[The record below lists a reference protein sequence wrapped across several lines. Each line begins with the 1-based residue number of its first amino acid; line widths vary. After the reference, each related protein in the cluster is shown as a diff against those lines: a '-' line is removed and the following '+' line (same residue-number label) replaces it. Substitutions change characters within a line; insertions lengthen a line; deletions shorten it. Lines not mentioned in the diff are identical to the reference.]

1 MTQPTL
7 LRDRRPPG
15 TDLEGKGGLHVVA
28 DETLD
33 ADPC

>member
-1 MTQPTL
+1 MTQQTL
-7 LRDRRPPG
+7 LLDGRPPG
-15 TDLEGKGGLHVVA
+15 TDLEGKGGLRVVA